1 MTFEKL
7 ETVPDGLSTDAFVLR
22 PITADDAP
30 ADYAAVMESREF
42 LRLWEQSTWPE
53 DDFTVGAN
61 RADLEG
67 LEQRH
72 RDGIAFTYTV
82 VEPGS
87 DECLGCVY
95 LFSTTARFLATSD
108 ITPIGAAKWTEY
120 AAVTYFWVRASRL
133 AEHLDRRLLAALRG
147 WLATDWVLDAGHLI
161 VTNEQ
166 FTEQV
171 TLLEEAGLHRR
182 FSFIEPDKPG
192 AYLAYEA

>member
-7 ETVPDGLSTDAFVLR
+7 DTVPDGLRTGAFVLR

-30 ADYAAVMESREF
+30 ADHAAVMESRDF
-42 LRLWEQSTWPE
+42 LRTWEQSTWPT
-53 DDFTVGAN
+53 DDFTVEEN
-61 RADLEG
+61 RTDLVG

-82 VEPGS
+82 VDPVT
-87 DECLGCVY
+87 DECLGCIY
-95 LFSTTARFLATSD
+95 LFSTTARFLAVSE
-108 ITPIGAAKWTEY
+108 ITPIGTANWTDY

-133 AEHLDRRLLAALRG
+133 AEHLDRRLLEALRG

-166 FTEQV
+166 FTPQV
-171 TLLEEAGLHRR
+171 ALLEQAELQLR
-182 FSFIEPDKPG
+182 FSFVEPDKPG